1 MPSIRIKEGE
11 APVPLEKAITLRD
24 FMTTTR
30 DVDKALLLM
39 RKTCLE
45 GRDLICATYKDQIA
59 HYIRTMLTHRGPGE
73 REPVESMLR
82 RMGPEEFEAV
92 KDIEALWEKAIKE
105 YPELTEATAADGSFI
120 GRAGPE
126 FLEEELV
133 QKWEERLG
141 GLIGPVRWQKVKG
154 IQWGIMGGEPPKPPG
169 AEVEEQEKRIEAEE
183 VILMRMKE
191 ELRAKM
197 ERMKGK

>member
-1 MPSIRIKEGE
+1 MPAIRIKLDE
-11 APVPLEKAITLRD
+11 APVPLEKAIILRD
-24 FMTTTR
+24 FLTITR

-45 GRDLICATYKDQIA
+45 GNDVICATYKDQIA
-59 HYIRTMLTHRGPGE
+59 HYIRTMLTHRSPGE
-73 REPVESMLR
+73 RGPVESMLR

-92 KDIEALWEKAIKE
+92 KDIEVLWEKAIKE
-105 YPELTEATAADGSFI
+105 YPEMTEVTAPDGSYI

-126 FLEEELV
+126 FLEENLV

-141 GLIGPVRWQKVKG
+141 SLIGPVRWQKVKG

-169 AEVEEQEKRIEAEE
+169 TEAEVLVERIETEE
-183 VILMRMKE
+183 AILMRMKE
-191 ELRAKM
+191 ELRLKM
-197 ERMKGK
+197 ERLKG